1 MSLPA
6 LYLEGL
12 AQRALRGTAE
22 LNAYKVG
29 LVEAVLKDTLR
40 TARAGETDEAV
51 EAGVRTAIEVTR
63 WEPARP
69 ARGGS
74 GDVPER
80 GAAVPPDAGAERRS
94 PREVLDDHLALAAAG
109 DWVTDL
115 ERNVADDIVVLTGF
129 GAFEGRDQ
137 LRVLAELLD
146 AQLPNA
152 RFEYTTVAVRGEV
165 AFLEWRADADG
176 ARVRDGADSFVI
188 RDGRIV
194 AQTIHY
200 TVDPAADR
208 GAG

>member
-12 AQRALRGTAE
+12 AQRALLGAAE

-29 LVEAVLKDTLR
+29 LVEAVLKDALR
-40 TARAGETDEAV
+40 TARAGDPGEAV

-69 ARGGS
+69 ARAGS
-74 GDVPER
+74 SDSPAQ
-80 GAAVPPDAGAERRS
+80 AAAGTPDAGAARRS
-94 PREVLDDHLALAAAG
+94 PRQVFDDHLSLAAAG

-115 ERNVADDIVVLTGF
+115 ERNVADDVVVLTGF
-129 GAFEGRDQ
+129 GVFEGRDQ
-137 LRVLAELLD
+137 VRVLAELLD

-152 RFEYTTVAVRGEV
+152 RFEYTTVALRGEL

-194 AQTIHY
+194 AWTIHY
-200 TVDPAADR
+200 TVDAAAD
-208 GAG
+208 GPHG

>member
-12 AQRALRGTAE
+12 AQRALLGAAE

-29 LVEAVLKDTLR
+29 LVEAVLKDALR
-40 TARAGETDEAV
+40 TARAGDAGEAL
-51 EAGVRTAIEVTR
+51 EPGVRTAIEVTR
-63 WEPARP
+63 WEPRP
-69 ARGGS
+69 ARAGS
-74 GDVPER
+74 NDSPAQ
-80 GAAVPPDAGAERRS
+80 AASGTLDAGAAHRS
-94 PREVLDDHLALAAAG
+94 PRQVLDDHLALAAAG

-137 LRVLAELLD
+137 VRVLAELLD

-152 RFEYTTVAVRGEV
+152 RFEYTTVALRGEV

-200 TVDPAADR
+200 TVDAAAD
-208 GAG
+208 GPPG

>member
-12 AQRALRGTAE
+12 AQRALRGAAE

-29 LVEAVLKDTLR
+29 LVEAVLKDALR
-40 TARAGETDEAV
+40 AARAGDADEALQT
-51 EAGVRTAIEVTR
+51 GVRTAMEVAR
-63 WEPARP
+63 WEPPRP
-69 ARGGS
+69 AKAGA
-74 GDVPER
+74 GDSPER
-80 GAAVPPDAGAERRS
+80 GAAVIPDDGAARRS
-94 PREVLDDHLALAAAG
+94 PRQVLDDHLALAAAG

-137 LRVLAELLD
+137 VRVLAELLD

-152 RFEYTTVAVRGEV
+152 RFEYTTVALRGEV

-200 TVDPAADR
+200 TVDPVADCR
-208 GAG
+208 AG

>member
-12 AQRALRGTAE
+12 AQRALLGAAE

-29 LVEAVLKDTLR
+29 LVEAVLKDALR
-40 TARAGETDEAV
+40 IARAGDAGEAV
-51 EAGVRTAIEVTR
+51 EAGALTAIEVAR

-69 ARGGS
+69 ARAGS
-74 GDVPER
+74 SDSPAR
-80 GAAVPPDAGAERRS
+80 GEAVTPLAGVARRS

-129 GAFEGRDQ
+129 GTFEGRDQ
-137 LRVLAELLD
+137 IRVLAELLD

-152 RFEYTTVAVRGEV
+152 RFEYTTVALRGEV

-200 TVDPAADR
+200 TVDPAADCP
-208 GAG
+208 AG